1 MMRSM
6 KQEQLKYDLHNELQ
20 IRHREFFESKLAID
34 LLKHNKQFSSV
45 NKISS
50 AIVKLIESNKKAVM
64 DLITSNPNIIT
75 ELREPYFGSCYD
87 SKQETNPA
95 EVLEKIC
102 SILNN
107 ENADVRN
114 AMQIHCIF
122 IHRIYDHLEK
132 RSEKTEFVSKLFPSS
147 LFSKENRSRVEIKE
161 DNIKSTTQLGI
172 SRHPVFIKML
182 EKSDKNH
189 TRAMEKYTPDYK
201 TTFFKSALE
210 KNIPIVCGPSGHTGS
225 LMLGAKLYGDLTSEQ
240 LKEYALVSFAFLAA
254 GGNHS
259 FHEVMVVAALVGVD
273 FQVGNYAES
282 IPLSIKKSGMYQ
294 KLSNHFSEFLDADIS
309 SENNPIQSPL
319 TCSL

>member
-95 EVLEKIC
+95 EVLE
-102 SILNN
+102 
-107 ENADVRN
+107 
-114 AMQIHCIF
+114 
-122 IHRIYDHLEK
+122 
-132 RSEKTEFVSKLFPSS
+132 
-147 LFSKENRSRVEIKE
+147 IKE

-210 KNIPIVCGPSGHTGS
+210 KNIPIFCGPSGHTGS

-273 FQVGNYAES
+273 FKVGNYAES
-282 IPLSIKKSGMYQ
+282 IPLSIKK
-294 KLSNHFSEFLDADIS
+294 
-309 SENNPIQSPL
+309 
-319 TCSL
+319 